1 MVIIHID
8 YDYALDVLIYLMAD
22 ESDKNDDIKKK
33 KLSLEQQET
42 EQNTDIEKKNKGMPA
57 SKKMDLR
64 RGQPRYSESDK
75 RDCVPVWMLAETIC
89 DRTN

>member
-22 ESDKNDDIKKK
+22 ESDKNDYIK

-42 EQNTDIEKKNKGMPA
+42 EQNTDIENKNKGMPS

-64 RGQPRYSESDK
+64 R
-75 RDCVPVWMLAETIC
+75 
-89 DRTN
+89 